1 MGGVAAVDDLIAGY
15 RGADE
20 TQRRLVA
27 AAVAC
32 IARWGV
38 SKTSLDDIAREAGV
52 SRATVYRALPGGKD
66 RLVGVV
72 LGHEVGRFFS
82 ELDAEL
88 AAADDLADL
97 LTRGISRAMAEMAGN
112 PALRTLLAHEP
123 ELILPHFAFHRM
135 AGLFAVAVQLCR
147 PHLAR
152 FLPEEAIRPTA
163 EWAARLALTYS
174 IHPVPAV
181 RPHDPSSVR
190 RLVDTYVMP
199 ALASPQEPS

>member
-1 MGGVAAVDDLIAGY
+1 MARKLFLYGVMFALTGLTILAG
-15 RGADE
+15 
-20 TQRRLVA
+20 
-27 AAVAC
+27 
-32 IARWGV
+32 I
-38 SKTSLDDIAREAGV
+38 
-52 SRATVYRALPGGKD
+52 
-66 RLVGVV
+66 
-72 LGHEVGRFFS
+72 
-82 ELDAEL
+82 
-88 AAADDLADL
+88 
-97 LTRGISRAMAEMAGN
+97 
-112 PALRTLLAHEP
+112 

-135 AGLFAVAVQLCR
+135 AGLFAVTVQLCR